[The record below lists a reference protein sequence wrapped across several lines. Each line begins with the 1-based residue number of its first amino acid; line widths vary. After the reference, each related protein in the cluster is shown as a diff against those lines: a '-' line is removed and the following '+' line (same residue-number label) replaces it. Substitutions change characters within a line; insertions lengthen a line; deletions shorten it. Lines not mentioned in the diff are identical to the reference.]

1 MTTNNAKLPIT
12 HIGSVVCAPKSR
24 KDTIL
29 LQEVYHVPLMKKN
42 LLSVSYLVDL
52 GNYILFGPDDI
63 KIYRKLQISGS
74 PTMEG
79 KRIKSIYVMF
89 VEIALVGK
97 T

>member
-1 MTTNNAKLPIT
+1 MVVTTNNWKLPIT
-12 HIGSVVCAPKSR
+12 HIGSAVCASKSS

-29 LQEVYHVPLMKKN
+29 LQGVNHVPLMKKN
-42 LLSVSYLVDL
+42 LLSISYLVDV

-79 KRIKSIYVMF
+79 KRTKSIYVMSA
-89 VEIALVGK
+89 EIA
-97 T
+97 